1 LIIISPLKSMDENSS
16 INSRKFIP
24 LHLGRIQVCVY
35 RTIDQLWPSSM
46 MVWWWINISIRIE
59 REKRAWTESM
69 IQMTSIKSHNFIH
82 FFVVV
87 SFISTLW
94 YHWTVIYAHTH
105 REPCAYSKKIGG
117 RIHWRRGNRFD
128 FISRL
133 DSCCAF
139 IGFFFFALPTLY
151 DFLCLFRYVPT
162 LLLAVITFNG
172 NENLFFLDEEGTGS
186 GTSITKCNKPF
197 NGWRTRFRESE
208 CSI

>member
-1 LIIISPLKSMDENSS
+1 
-16 INSRKFIP
+16 
-24 LHLGRIQVCVY
+24 
-35 RTIDQLWPSSM
+35 

-94 YHWTVIYAHTH
+94 YHWTVIYTHTQ